1 MAAAFLW
8 ISLVSLL
15 VLSCE
20 ALSQCEDS
28 LAACLV
34 EALEFDIPD
43 SSTVIGFDTLR
54 LRDLKCNQGQIG
66 GLQSSYVSP
75 SNLKGELTDVKLHC
89 DGRYSYGLIH
99 GNLNAAVSI
108 SALLLDALVT
118 KNPDTLYPGT
128 LSSSS
133 CDIKNFK
140 VKLTFTGG
148 TAGEVLNVISPL
160 IESIITDNVKSKVC
174 IKLSDLVSV
183 DGTSFLTD
191 QVDPTIKRILDLGL
205 PDFQD
210 PTGIKSS
217 SEYVIWE
224 NSLLSSANDFVF
236 DANAGRVGNCFF
248 GTKKVSK
255 PSYAKSNAFPI
266 PMDSIISHYTNGTG
280 RFTVDLGPSAI
291 LPIPS
296 KTGSNPFIRFRKM
309 TISGLESSTILDVL
323 HPSLVS
329 NQSLTTSVYL
339 GHLDLAVDFSFC
351 SDVSGEQV
359 CDRTNSSLITRLENV
374 NLNINCS
381 IGAVQKTLNSMHLE
395 DLFSMKFWLSA
406 IDYVNIT
413 SLSLVSDVNNITIEH
428 GNSNYQIYSK
438 LYDSDLDTGIA
449 FLVNNALSLVVS
461 DYRVLV
467 GSIIEASVQ
476 GPIRHTLN
484 KVIKKLLE
492 EKKVNPTHS
501 RYEDNF
507 SEMDSHVGQV
517 KNVGKKGDNLIIN
530 WAEFAPLLLFRSIS
544 DDVTPEA
551 LNSFI
556 LCLSKD
562 GESPNRG
569 IYRGNSYIAA
579 AVNGLRSP
587 TPSGRA
593 LGDTNKMSVA
603 GLNST
608 FDVSIFEAY
617 PIDDH
622 EKNHNLVTGVGI
634 GGCDSNT
641 CTALDLTF
649 STQHSSV
656 AAGLGEGE
664 STALVHPSSVLDSS
678 VGGTRISIED
688 LHLQFEVLSELTMGN
703 YRSLQLG
710 QLAKPGC
717 PVSVFQRLSLES
729 IALQVDKVTIT
740 TDYLTSNSK
749 ALDVTHAMRKYFK
762 LLCAPGSILQIN
774 NFLTQF
780 SMFSKTQCQISSLG
794 SFEAESEGTVR
805 ESLPLADPSNE
816 GAKKKSPVIMVI
828 VCVAVF
834 CFLILSA
841 VLTRALSIYL
851 MSPSL
856 RKEGLQQDQSI
867 SNYSPLQSS
876 ESSADCEMNVRQ
888 QDSSLISQTE
898 GASDSEMCKEESIAP
913 SLFMDKKL
921 SLSVRLLLPTAV
933 LVNMALFV
941 YSNICMDAVAVVMTL
956 SSGVFSSIPEPLLAF
971 GLLGTIVSMW
981 EAKVYILAIL
991 IAFLS
996 GLWPYI
1002 KLFSLLACFLLPP
1015 PRKPQQSADSSSS
1028 SSSPKSSTCRFWT
1041 VSTERRLY
1049 LLSVVETFGKWGLL
1063 DFYVMVLMMCAF
1075 HLNMS
1080 VDMATGPLL
1089 VEVLVKPNFGFFS
1102 FLLATMM
1109 SHASSHV
1116 MLACHRHV
1124 EEVDKSLLSD
1134 TCKAAGGAVDEVQ
1147 DLEPKVFRLIDAE
1160 FFVHEKHLPRLKETM
1175 DRGFYSTVRTQSAES
1190 LCGENETAKH
1200 YKLKI
1205 SEYGIK
1211 CLSLLLVGLI
1221 ALVYLATFTFSF
1233 TFEFQGLVGWLLQR
1247 QQVGSNVSD
1256 YSFDSV
1262 GWHMQEGAGISS
1274 SGPEAQDSLKWQ
1286 ILSMQIC
1293 YFAFGL
1299 VAPTM
1304 LLLALLA
1311 LWFKPL
1317 SLTGLVRTLV
1327 ASDIIGAW
1335 TAIDVFCVSVAAALL
1350 EIRQFAAF
1358 IVGDN
1363 CGDINAAATYFLQ
1376 MKPGEITTCFDVIT
1390 TLKTVSLLSFP
1401 PLHPTTHHSA
1411 LILSSPLLL
1420 TFILFY

>member
-1 MAAAFLW
+1 MATAFFW
-8 ISLVSLL
+8 ISLISLL

-28 LAACLV
+28 LASCLV
-34 EALEFDIPD
+34 QALEFDIPD

-66 GLQSSYVSP
+66 GLQSSYLSP

-108 SALLLDALVT
+108 SSLLLDALVT

-191 QVDPTIKRILDLGL
+191 QVDPTIRRILDLGL

-217 SEYVIWE
+217 SEYVIWKS
-224 NSLLSSANDFVF
+224 SLLSSANDFVF

-248 GTKKVSK
+248 GTKKIPN
-255 PSYAKSNAFPI
+255 PSYAKSIAFPI

-280 RFTVDLGPSAI
+280 RFTVDLGPSAV

-296 KTGSNPFIRFRKM
+296 KTSSNPFIRLRKL

-329 NQSLTTSVYL
+329 NQSLTASVYF

-351 SDVSGEQV
+351 SDVSGEQL
-359 CDRTNSSLITRLENV
+359 CDRTNSSLITRLEHV

-381 IGAVQKTLNSMHLE
+381 VGAVQKTLNSMHLE

-413 SLSLVSDVNNITIEH
+413 SLSLVSDVQNITIRH

-449 FLVNNALSLVVS
+449 LLVNNALSLVVC
-461 DYRVLV
+461 DYRALV

-501 RYEDNF
+501 QYEDNF
-507 SEMDSHVGQV
+507 SGVESQVG
-517 KNVGKKGDNLIIN
+517 KGRNVGKKGDNLIIN

-562 GESPNRG
+562 GENPNG
-569 IYRGNSYIAA
+569 GSYGGSNHVASAIY
-579 AVNGLRSP
+579 GLRSP
-587 TPSGRA
+587 VPHRRA
-593 LGDTNKMSVA
+593 LGDTNKMSA
-603 GLNST
+603 TGLNST

-617 PIDDH
+617 PIDNH
-622 EKNHNLVTGVGI
+622 EKNHNLVTDVGI

-649 STQHSSV
+649 STQRNV
-656 AAGLGEGE
+656 AEEGE
-664 STALVHPSSVLDSS
+664 STAQVHPSSVLDSS

-729 IALQVDKVTIT
+729 IALQVNKVTIT
-740 TDYLTSNSK
+740 TDYLASNSK
-749 ALDVTHAMRKYFK
+749 ALDVTQAMRKYFK
-762 LLCAPGSILQIN
+762 LLCSPGSVLQIN

-780 SMFSKTQCQISSLG
+780 SMFSKSQCRISNLG
-794 SFEAESEGTVR
+794 SYEAESEGTVT
-805 ESLPLADPSNE
+805 ESKSLADSSNE
-816 GAKKKSPVIMVI
+816 DAKKKSPVIMVL

-851 MSPSL
+851 MFPSL

-867 SNYSPLQSS
+867 SNHSPLQSS

-888 QDSSLISQTE
+888 QDPSIVSQIAD
-898 GASDSEMCKEESIAP
+898 ASDSGMGKEESMTP

-921 SLSVRLLLPTAV
+921 SLTVRLLLPTAV

-941 YSNICMDAVAVVMTL
+941 YSNICMNAVAIVMTL
-956 SSGVFSSIPEPLLAF
+956 SSGVFSSIPESLLAF

-1015 PRKPQQSADSSSS
+1015 PRKSQQSAESSSS
-1028 SSSPKSSTCRFWT
+1028 SSSPKSSSCCLWT
-1041 VSTERRLY
+1041 VSAGRRLY
-1049 LLSVVETFGKWGLL
+1049 LLSVLETFGKWGLL

-1080 VDMATGPLL
+1080 VEMTTGPLL

-1124 EEVDKSLLSD
+1124 EDVGKSLLTD

-1147 DLEPKVFRLIDAE
+1147 DLELKVFRLIDSE
-1160 FFVHEKHLPRLKETM
+1160 FFVHESHLPRLKKNVNH
-1175 DRGFYSTVRTQSAES
+1175 GFYSTVRSQSAGS
-1190 LCGENETAKH
+1190 LSGENEIAKH

-1205 SEYGIK
+1205 SEYGIT
-1211 CLSLLLVGLI
+1211 CLNLLLVGI
-1221 ALVYLATFTFSF
+1221 VALVYLATFTFSF

-1247 QQVGSNVSD
+1247 QRVGSNVSD

-1262 GWHMQEGAGISS
+1262 GWRMQEGAGISTA
-1274 SGPEAQDSLKWQ
+1274 GPVTQDPLKWQ

-1299 VAPTM
+1299 VAPTL
-1304 LLLALLA
+1304 LLLALLV

-1358 IVGDN
+1358 IVGNN

-1376 MKPGEITTCFDVIT
+1376 LKPGEITTCFDVIT
-1390 TLKTVSLLSFP
+1390 TLKMVRLLSA
-1401 PLHPTTHHSA
+1401 PLRSLRHTTHHFA
-1411 LILSSPLLL
+1411 LILALSSSLHIYE
-1420 TFILFY
+1420 FF